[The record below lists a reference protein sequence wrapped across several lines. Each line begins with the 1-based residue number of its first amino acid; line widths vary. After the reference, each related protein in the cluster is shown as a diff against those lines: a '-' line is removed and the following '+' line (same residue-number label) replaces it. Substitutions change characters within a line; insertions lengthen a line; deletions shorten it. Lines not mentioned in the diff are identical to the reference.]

1 MGKIY
6 EATWERAFAALY
18 DLNFRQMEEGGLRD
32 LRRRSLAPATGE
44 TIDIGAGTGLNL
56 GLFPDAVSR
65 LVLAEPSRY
74 MASKLRQKVGDEG
87 VAAEVIEAPAER
99 LPFPDDSFDTAA
111 FTLVL
116 CTVPDQ
122 EPALAEAARVLRP
135 GGRLLFLEHVRADS
149 RRTARWQDRL
159 QRPWHFVAA
168 GCHANRDTEAA
179 IRRSPFE
186 ISSLEAGEIPKALP
200 IMKPSILGEA
210 RLPA

>member
-1 MGKIY
+1 MGAIY
-6 EATWERAFAALY
+6 EATWGRGFAAVY
-18 DLNFRQMEEGGLRD
+18 DRMFREMEENGLHD
-32 LRRRSLAPATGE
+32 LRARSLAPATGE

-65 LVLAEPSRY
+65 LVLAEPNRH
-74 MASKLRQKVGDEG
+74 MASRLRQKVDDEG
-87 VAAEVIEAPAER
+87 SSAEVVEAPAEQ
-99 LPFPDDSFDTAA
+99 LPFPDASFDTAA

-122 EPALAEAARVLRP
+122 EAALAEAARVLRP
-135 GGRLLFLEHVRADS
+135 GGRLMFLEHVRADNE
-149 RRTARWQDRL
+149 RTARWQDRL

-186 ISSLEAGEIPKALP
+186 IEDLEAGEIPKALP
-200 IMKPSILGEA
+200 IMKPMIRGTA